1 MHIVLRRALRAF
13 SATHADAAAALD
25 TWYHVARQAEWTSIM
40 EVRAYFPHA
49 DAVQVA
55 SGRTATVFNIGGN
68 KYRLVADIHYN
79 RGKIY
84 VLRIMTHKDYSSN
97 RWKEIL

>member
-1 MHIVLRRALRAF
+1 MHIVSRRTLKAF
-13 SATHADAAAALD
+13 SATHADAANALD
-25 TWYHVARQAEWTSIM
+25 AWYHVACRAKWTSIV

-49 DAVQVA
+49 DAVHVA

-68 KYRLVADIHYN
+68 KYRLVTDIHYN